1 MGGCPDRPGLT
12 PGPAPGLTKE
22 PGRAEDLGLP
32 ERRPAPRRPAVI
44 VAGPTASG
52 KSALALAIAR
62 AFDGVV
68 INADSMQVYRELRIL
83 TARPGEA
90 ELALAPHR
98 LYGVLPAAERC
109 SAGRWRRM
117 AEAAAEESGKLPV
130 FAGGTGLYLRALSEG
145 LSEIPP
151 VSGEIAEAGAAKLS
165 ALGAPG
171 LHAELAALDPVMA
184 GRLAPGDSQRIFR
197 AWTVRQAT
205 GRSLAEWQAIPPSG
219 GWPCLTIALLPPR
232 EALYAACDARFARM
246 VEQGAVEEVRS
257 LLALRLD
264 PTLPAMRAVG
274 VRELARAVAG
284 KESLQV
290 AVAAAQQATRR
301 YAKRQMTWIRHQMR
315 GARILEAQYSE
326 RILPEIFNIIRHF
339 LLTTPA

>member
-1 MGGCPDRPGLT
+1 MGGGPDRPGLT
-12 PGPAPGLTKE
+12 PSDPKRKPAI
-22 PGRAEDLGLP
+22 
-32 ERRPAPRRPAVI
+32 V

-83 TARPGEA
+83 TARPGPA

-117 AEAAAEESGKLPV
+117 AEAAAMEVADRLLV
-130 FAGGTGLYLRALSEG
+130 FTGGTGLYLRALTEG
-145 LSEIPP
+145 LSDIPP
-151 VSGEIAEAGAAKLS
+151 ISEEVAEAGAAKLS
-165 ALGAPG
+165 ALGPGG

-184 GRLAPGDSQRIFR
+184 ERLAPSDSQRIFR
-197 AWTVRQAT
+197 AWTVRHST
-205 GRSLAEWQAIPPSG
+205 GRSLADWQAIPPRDA
-219 GWPCLTIALLPPR
+219 WPCLTLILLPPR
-232 EALYAACDARFARM
+232 NALYSACDARFARM
-246 VEQGAVEEVRS
+246 VEQGALEEVRA
-257 LLALRLD
+257 LLDLGLD
-264 PTLPAMRAVG
+264 PALPAMRAVG
-274 VRELARAVAG
+274 VRELAAVLEGNATL
-284 KESLQV
+284 ET

-301 YAKRQMTWIRHQMR
+301 YAKRQMTWIRHQMP
-315 GARILEAQYSE
+315 ASRIIEAQFSE

>member
-1 MGGCPDRPGLT
+1 MGGGPDGPRLTKDSSGFGSRPGSRQR
-12 PGPAPGLTKE
+12 GI
-22 PGRAEDLGLP
+22 
-32 ERRPAPRRPAVI
+32 I

-109 SAGRWRRM
+109 SAGRWRQM
-117 AEAAAEESGKLPV
+117 AETAAAETGRLPV
-130 FAGGTGLYLRALSEG
+130 FVGGTGLYLRALTEG

-151 VSGEIAEAGAAKLS
+151 VSGEIAAAGAAKLA
-165 ALGAPG
+165 ALGAAG
-171 LHAELAALDPVMA
+171 LHAELAALDPVIA
-184 GRLAPGDSQRIFR
+184 ARLAPGDSQRIYR

-205 GRSLAEWQAIPPSG
+205 GRSLSEWQAIPPTG
-219 GWPCLTIALLPPR
+219 GRPCLTLVLMPPR
-232 EALYAACDARFARM
+232 DVLYAACDARFVRM
-246 VEQGAVEEVRS
+246 AEQGAMEEVRR
-257 LLALRLD
+257 LLALGLD
-264 PTLPAMRAVG
+264 PALPAMRAVG
-274 VRELARAVAG
+274 VRELAGVIAGITSMAVA
-284 KESLQV
+284 V
-290 AVAAAQQATRR
+290 TAAQQATRR
-301 YAKRQMTWIRHQMR
+301 YAKRQMTWIRHQMPE
-315 GARILEAQYSE
+315 AQILEAQFSE
-326 RILPEIFNIIRHF
+326 RILPEIFNFIRHF